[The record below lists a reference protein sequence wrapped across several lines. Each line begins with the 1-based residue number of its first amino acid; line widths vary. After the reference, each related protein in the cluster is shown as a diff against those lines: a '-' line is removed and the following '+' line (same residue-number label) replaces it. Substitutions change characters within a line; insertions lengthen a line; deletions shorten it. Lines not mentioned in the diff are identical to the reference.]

1 MAAGKKFGDIGFLT
15 ATRIMHYLVQEGRAD
30 DMAEAYESVH
40 AAVTAAVEGGERSP
54 AGDVLESLVKASKPS
69 QGSGEGPGRKA
80 DAFTVAACNSAK
92 VRPLDGSDGPPRT
105 YTWDEIKA
113 FAASTDANVAKRAK
127 ALQASIVATAKGE
140 RARASL

>member
-1 MAAGKKFGDIGFLT
+1 MAGKKYGDIGFLT
-15 ATRIMHYLVQEGRAD
+15 ATRIMNYLVQEGRAD
-30 DMAEAYESVH
+30 DMLEAFESVH
-40 AAVTAAVEGGERSP
+40 AAVSAAVEGGERSP

-92 VRPLDGSDGPPRT
+92 VRPLDGSEGPPRA

>member
-1 MAAGKKFGDIGFLT
+1 MAGKKYGDIGFLT
-15 ATRIMHYLVQEGRAD
+15 SVRIMNHLVAEGRAD
-30 DMAEAYESVH
+30 DMLEAFESVH

-54 AGDVLESLVKASKPS
+54 AGDVLETLVKASKPS
-69 QGSGEGPGRKA
+69 SGSGEGPGRKA
-80 DAFTVAACNSAK
+80 DAFTVKACEGAK
-92 VRPLDGSDGPPRT
+92 VRPLDGSDGPPQA

-113 FAASTDANVAKRAK
+113 FAASKDETVAKRAK